1 MTDTRTKAPR
11 KKRNTFS
18 EEEQTMVRIAHLS
31 DTHLGTRPRDG
42 VRPNVWG
49 EEMRSQ
55 LLENDFYERFR
66 EIFTE
71 IAELNPPVDL
81 VVHSGDLYNS
91 PWEGNPSQPPV
102 VAQETAITVL
112 QDFIERTGIPVLI
125 IEGNHGLYRL
135 LEVSLLDSLKLAV
148 PGLDVATQQDL
159 KQAVRDGEPLVR
171 SYEQLD
177 VYCFPFM
184 DYAVLKSADMITS
197 FDDWITT
204 HQTRVRSRPSIAVA
218 HGMEIDQT
226 LYKSIFSMDYD
237 YIALGHDHHQH
248 MHSKRAWYAG
258 APERWR
264 FDEVRHEKGFL
275 VIDIETGSEPVV
287 TPHILEYD
295 RSFINEKV
303 TIAVDDTVESIS
315 DRVFALFDKKGVR
328 TSWDPKT
335 AARIR
340 LVFEGKATRVSSF
353 DLGMALESLRMK
365 VLGKDSEYN
374 VAQFVWLVRQSVDE
388 EFAAASYP
396 EIESEYLI
404 QDPEDDFHAYLETL
418 EIDKSLDTDILTK
431 IAVRSLEHA
440 VGKKEGRLN
449 IDSIMEDEQ

>member
-1 MTDTRTKAPR
+1 MNA
-11 KKRNTFS
+11 
-18 EEEQTMVRIAHLS
+18 RIAHIS
-31 DTHLGTRPRDG
+31 DTHLGTRPRTG
-42 VRPNVWG
+42 VRHNVWG

-55 LLENDFYERFR
+55 LLENDFYERFQ
-66 EIFTE
+66 
-71 IAELNPPVDL
+71 ELFDKISEVDPPVDL

-112 QDFIERTGIPVLI
+112 QNFIEKTGIPVLI

-148 PGLDVATQQDL
+148 PGLDVVTQQDL
-159 KQAVRDGEPLVR
+159 KQAVRTGEPLVH
-171 SYEQLD
+171 SYDKLD
-177 VYCFPFM
+177 AYCFPFM
-184 DYAVLKSADMITS
+184 DYAVLKSANLTTG

-226 LYKSIFSMDYD
+226 LFKSILTMDYD

-248 MHSKRAWYAG
+248 QHSKGAWYAG

-264 FDEVRHEKGFL
+264 FDETQHKKGFL
-275 VIDIETGSEPVV
+275 IVDVETGTAPVV
-287 TPHILEYD
+287 TPYTLEYM
-295 RSFINEKV
+295 RIIINEKLM
-303 TIAVDDTVESIS
+303 IAVDDTIESIS
-315 DRVFALFDKKGVR
+315 DRVYALFDEKGLK
-328 TSWDPKT
+328 TPWNPQT

-340 LVFEGKATRVSSF
+340 LVFEGKATRVTSF
-353 DLGMALESLRMK
+353 DLGMALEALRIK
-365 VLGKDSEYN
+365 ILSKDSEYN
-374 VAQFVWLVRQSVDE
+374 VAQFVWNVRQSIDE
-388 EFAAASYP
+388 EFTSASYP

-404 QDPEDDFHAYLETL
+404 QDPEEDFRAYLDTL
-418 EIDKSLDTDILTK
+418 EIEKSLDQSLLTK
-431 IAVRSLEHA
+431 IAVCSLEHA

-449 IDSIMEDEQ
+449 AESIMEDET

>member
-1 MTDTRTKAPR
+1 MKA
-11 KKRNTFS
+11 
-18 EEEQTMVRIAHLS
+18 RIAHIS
-31 DTHLGTRPRDG
+31 DTHLGTRPRSG
-42 VRPNVWG
+42 VRHNVWG

-55 LLENDFYERFR
+55 LLENDFYERFE
-66 EIFTE
+66 EIFDK

-112 QDFIERTGIPVLI
+112 QNFIKRTGIPVLI

-159 KQAVRDGEPLVR
+159 KRAVRDGEPLVR
-171 SYEQLD
+171 SYENLD

-184 DYAVLKSADMITS
+184 DATVLRSAGLTTS

-204 HQTRVRSRPSIAVA
+204 HQSRVRSRPSVAVA
-218 HGMEIDQT
+218 HGMDLDET
-226 LYKSIFSMDYD
+226 LFKSMFSMDYD

-248 MHSKRAWYAG
+248 MQSKGAWYAG
-258 APERWR
+258 SPERWR
-264 FDEVRHEKGFL
+264 FDEIRHDKGFL
-275 VIDIETGSEPVV
+275 VIDLGAGTQPVV
-287 TPHILEYD
+287 TPQILDYD
-295 RSFINEKV
+295 RLVINEKLK
-303 TIAVDDTVESIS
+303 ISKDDTVESIT
-315 DRVFALFDKKGVR
+315 DKVYALFDKKGIK
-328 TSWDPKT
+328 TSWNPKT

-340 LVFEGKATRVSSF
+340 LTFEGKATRISSF
-353 DLGMALESLRMK
+353 DLGMAFEALRIK
-365 VLGKDSEYN
+365 LLAKDSDYN
-374 VAQFVWLVRQSVDE
+374 VAQFVWLVKQSVDD
-388 EFAAASYP
+388 EFIAASYP

-404 QDPEDDFHAYLETL
+404 QDPEEDFQAYLDTL
-418 EIDKSLDTDILTK
+418 EIDKSLDPKTLTK
-431 IAVRSLEHA
+431 IAVRALEHA

-449 IDSIMEDEQ
+449 SESIMEDEE

>member
-1 MTDTRTKAPR
+1 MKA
-11 KKRNTFS
+11 
-18 EEEQTMVRIAHLS
+18 RIAHIS

-66 EIFTE
+66 EIFDK
-71 IAELNPPVDL
+71 ISNLDPPVDL

-102 VAQETAITVL
+102 VAQETAIVVL
-112 QDFIERTGIPVLI
+112 QNFIEKTEIPVLI

-159 KQAVRDGEPLVR
+159 KRAVKEGAPLVY
-171 SYEQLD
+171 SYEKLD

-184 DYAVLKSADMITS
+184 DYAVLKSADMTTI

-226 LYKSIFSMDYD
+226 LFKSIFTMNYD

-248 MHSKRAWYAG
+248 QLSKGAWYAG
-258 APERWR
+258 SPERWR
-264 FDEVRHEKGFL
+264 FDETRHEKGFL
-275 VIDIETGSEPVV
+275 VVDIEAGSAPVV
-287 TPHILEYD
+287 TPHILEYV
-295 RSFINEKV
+295 RPIISEKI
-303 TIAVDDTVESIS
+303 TIEVDDTVESIS
-315 DRVFALFDKKGVR
+315 DKVYALFDEKGVK
-328 TSWDPKT
+328 TSWNPET

-353 DLGMALESLRMK
+353 DLGMALESLRIK
-365 VLGKDSEYN
+365 ILSKESEYN
-374 VAQFVWLVRQSVDE
+374 TAQFFWNVRQSIDE
-388 EFAAASYP
+388 EFTAAAYP

-404 QDPEDDFHAYLETL
+404 QDPEEDFRAYLDTL
-418 EIDKSLDTDILTK
+418 EIDKTLDPGVLTK

-440 VGKKEGRLN
+440 VGKKSGALN
-449 IDSIMEDEQ
+449 TESILEDES

>member
-1 MTDTRTKAPR
+1 MKA
-11 KKRNTFS
+11 
-18 EEEQTMVRIAHLS
+18 RIAHIS
-31 DTHLGTRPRDG
+31 DTHLGTRPRSG
-42 VRPNVWG
+42 VRHNVWG

-55 LLENDFYERFR
+55 LLENDFYERFKELFDKIS
-66 EIFTE
+66 EID
-71 IAELNPPVDL
+71 PPVDL

-112 QDFIERTGIPVLI
+112 QNFIEKTGIPVLI

-171 SYEQLD
+171 SYENLD

-184 DYAVLKSADMITS
+184 DAAVLRSAGLTTS
-197 FDDWITT
+197 FDDWITS
-204 HQTRVRSRPSIAVA
+204 HQSRVRSRPSVAVA
-218 HGMEIDQT
+218 HGMDLDET
-226 LYKSIFSMDYD
+226 LFKSIFSMDYD

-248 MHSKRAWYAG
+248 QQSKGAWYAG
-258 APERWR
+258 SPERWR
-264 FDEVRHEKGFL
+264 FDEIRYDKGFL
-275 VIDIETGSEPVV
+275 VVDVEPGVDPKV
-287 TPHILEYD
+287 TPHLLEYN
-295 RSFINEKV
+295 RIVLNEKLSV
-303 TIAVDDTVESIS
+303 VKDDTLETITDKAYS
-315 DRVFALFDKKGVR
+315 LFDKNGLK
-328 TSWDPKT
+328 TDWDPAT

-353 DLGMALESLRMK
+353 DLGMALEALRIK
-365 VLGKDSEYN
+365 VLARDSDYN
-374 VAQFVWLVRQSVDE
+374 VAQFVWVAKQSVDD
-388 EFAAASYP
+388 EFTAASYP

-404 QDPEDDFHAYLETL
+404 EDPENDFQTYLDTI
-418 EIDKSLDTDILTK
+418 EIDKSLDTNVLTK
-431 IAVRSLEHA
+431 IAVRALEHA

-449 IDSIMEDEQ
+449 SESIMEDEK

>member
-1 MTDTRTKAPR
+1 MKA
-11 KKRNTFS
+11 
-18 EEEQTMVRIAHLS
+18 RIAHIS

-66 EIFTE
+66 ELFDRISK
-71 IAELNPPVDL
+71 LDPPVDL

-102 VAQETAITVL
+102 VAQEAAITVL
-112 QDFIERTGIPVLI
+112 QNFIEKTATPVLI

-159 KQAVRDGEPLVR
+159 KRAVREGEPLVY
-171 SYEQLD
+171 SYERLD
-177 VYCFPFM
+177 AYCFPFM
-184 DYAVLKSADMITS
+184 DYAVLKSADMIS
-197 FDDWITT
+197 GFDDWITT

-226 LYKSIFSMDYD
+226 LFKSIFSMDYD

-248 MHSKRAWYAG
+248 QQSKGAWYAG
-258 APERWR
+258 SPERWR
-264 FDEVRHEKGFL
+264 FDEARHKKGFL
-275 VIDIETGSEPVV
+275 VVDIHAGAEPAV
-287 TPHILEYD
+287 TPHTLEFK
-295 RSFINEKV
+295 RHLINENIK
-303 TIAVDDTVESIS
+303 IDVDDSIESVS
-315 DRVFALFDKKGVR
+315 DKIYALFDKSKVK
-328 TSWDPKT
+328 DPWNPET

-353 DLGMALESLRMK
+353 ELGMALEALRMK
-365 VLGKDSEYN
+365 IHSKESEYN
-374 VAQFVWLVRQSVDE
+374 VAQLFWSIRQSIDE
-388 EFAAASYP
+388 EFTSASYP

-404 QDPEDDFHAYLETL
+404 QDPEEDFRAYLDTL
-418 EIDKSLDTDILTK
+418 EIDKSMDPSMLTK
-431 IAVRSLEHA
+431 IAVRSLEYA

-449 IDSIMEDEQ
+449 TESIMEDEK